1 VNGLSLGM
9 SEWLSP
15 LWLMLGID
23 AIAAGVI
30 VYAITRANEPV
41 RTARAERDGQV
52 PEIVVIEP
60 HEWRNHSLL
69 E

>member
-1 VNGLSLGM
+1 VNGLYLET

-23 AIAAGVI
+23 AIAAGII
-30 VYAITRANEPV
+30 VYAIARVGGHV
-41 RTARAERDGQV
+41 RTHGAERDTQV
-52 PEIVVIEP
+52 PDIVVIEP
-60 HEWRNHSLL
+60 HEWRDHSLL

>member
-30 VYAITRANEPV
+30 VYAITRANEHV
-41 RTARAERDGQV
+41 RTARAERDDQV

-60 HEWRNHSLL
+60 HEWRDHSLL

>member
-1 VNGLSLGM
+1 VNGLTLGM

-23 AIAAGVI
+23 TIAAGVI

>member
-1 VNGLSLGM
+1 
-9 SEWLSP
+9 
-15 LWLMLGID
+15 MLGID

-60 HEWRNHSLL
+60 HEWRDHSPL

>member
-1 VNGLSLGM
+1 VNGLALGT

-15 LWLMLGID
+15 LWLMLGIV

-30 VYAITRANEPV
+30 VYAITRANESV

-60 HEWRNHSLL
+60 HEWRDHSLL